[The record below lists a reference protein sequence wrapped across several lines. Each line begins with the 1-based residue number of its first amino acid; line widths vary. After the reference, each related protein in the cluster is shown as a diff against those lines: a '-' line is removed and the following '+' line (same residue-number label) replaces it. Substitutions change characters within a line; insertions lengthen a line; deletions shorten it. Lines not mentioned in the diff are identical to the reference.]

1 VKVEE
6 GDRCV
11 KGTHV
16 HAGVERESQAVETI
30 QKHSR
35 TSFAQRWPE
44 RTRWHTMVG
53 TPMCGVLTGQ
63 RRNDV
68 MEEKMGANYFDF
80 LADPFPL
87 SPLMLQQQT
96 RYAARLATSEM
107 NEKGFKQQRSGVVPP
122 PARVWE

>member
-53 TPMCGVLTGQ
+53 TPMCGVLTGRWK
-63 RRNDV
+63 RRW
-68 MEEKMGANYFDF
+68 EQIILLFW
-80 LADPFPL
+80 LTPSL
-87 SPLMLQQQT
+87 SLLSCCSNKRGML
-96 RYAARLATSEM
+96 R
-107 NEKGFKQQRSGVVPP
+107 GWP
-122 PARVWE
+122 RVR